1 MTDEIKTIKVIIKE
15 PGKQAEVREIED
27 KYENLSS
34 IVDGMIEFV
43 DIPIDGVSIISNE
56 EYRINQL
63 PFNVI
68 IPEYKNY
75 IGGTFLVVGE
85 DGPETVSVPEDKL
98 DAVVKYLNDNS
109 LDPDDEDA
117 AYDKFDELGIEVDP
131 FIEIWGW

>member
-1 MTDEIKTIKVIIKE
+1 MSSEVETIKVVVKE
-15 PGKQAEVREIED
+15 PGKPAEVREIRNS
-27 KYENLSS
+27 YESLRD

-85 DGPETVSVPEDKL
+85 DGPETVSIPEDKL
-98 DAVVKYLNDNS
+98 DAVVKYINDNS